1 MKLASKQKTFP
12 VISTNSYSSIPST
25 ADSKVETA
33 PLFTDTTLSN
43 EYPSDEEQENDI
55 VDAFVNNSVISKPTT
70 EIQQT
75 EDGNFVEVV
84 DFFEENARR
93 RTAPKECF
101 EDLTENDCNDI
112 VSDLTINK
120 DNKRPKSV

>member
-1 MKLASKQKTFP
+1 MRTRRR
-12 VISTNSYSSIPST
+12 
-25 ADSKVETA
+25 
-33 PLFTDTTLSN
+33 
-43 EYPSDEEQENDI
+43 
-55 VDAFVNNSVISKPTT
+55 AFISKSTT
-70 EIQQT
+70 QIQQT

-112 VSDLTINK
+112 VSDLMTKK
-120 DNKRPKSV
+120 DNKISKSEKVSSKKINKEKKTAQKREDSPLMKAFKSAVIEQYELF